1 MQKLQCSSCGANL
14 ELPEGLTIAHCMYCG
29 AKIVLR
35 GETVFNEMVNLKRF
49 SELAQVAL
57 QAKNYEDA
65 VKYSSM
71 VLEIDTKNVDAWI
84 MKAQATFWLSTA
96 RDDKFETA
104 MQYFET
110 ALRFNPA
117 DTRIV
122 ESQSRL
128 RITYASWLNE
138 RGLDALNYA
147 RKTLDRWEDPLRARE
162 ESNSEFTESMKLFLN
177 AANYEP
183 DNLEYLQ
190 NLYICVS
197 EAHWIPW
204 SPSVKEKIP
213 IIARL
218 NQKETA
224 QRNIEKNQEIKKQNR
239 ERIEQNIARIEQ
251 NLQQIKARV
260 KALEGKNGFWD
271 RAKRGDL
278 QEDVIALEKKLKEEK
293 ASLGE

>member
-1 MQKLQCSSCGANL
+1 ML
-14 ELPEGLTIAHCMYCG
+14 AH
-29 AKIVLR
+29 LFT
-35 GETVFNEMVNLKRF
+35 ETGIFPLVYRQIIL
-49 SELAQVAL
+49 
-57 QAKNYEDA
+57 
-65 VKYSSM
+65 
-71 VLEIDTKNVDAWI
+71 
-84 MKAQATFWLSTA
+84 
-96 RDDKFETA
+96 
-104 MQYFET
+104 
-110 ALRFNPA
+110 ALR
-117 DTRIV
+117 
-122 ESQSRL
+122 
-128 RITYASWLNE
+128 Y
-138 RGLDALNYA
+138 
-147 RKTLDRWEDPLRARE
+147 
-162 ESNSEFTESMKLFLN
+162 
-177 AANYEP
+177 
-183 DNLEYLQ
+183 LEYLQ